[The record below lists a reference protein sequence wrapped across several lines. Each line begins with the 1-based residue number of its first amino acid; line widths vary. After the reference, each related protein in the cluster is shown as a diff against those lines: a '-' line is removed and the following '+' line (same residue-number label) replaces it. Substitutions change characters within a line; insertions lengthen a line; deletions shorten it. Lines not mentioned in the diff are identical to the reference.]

1 MARIRFDDGWSYRA
15 PLGPFAALE
24 GARAELTPVTLPHDA
39 LRDEE
44 RRADVPSRGASAYY
58 PQGAYT
64 YLKSFEVPIEWA
76 EKLIFIELQGVYR
89 HAMVFVNEEFAG
101 NRANGYARFV
111 LDLTPYIKAG
121 RPNQLRIEVR
131 SGQDSRW
138 YSGAGLHR
146 TVVLHVTDPVTDSGR
161 RRRDH
166 HAQRGARAGRRRG
179 RDQDRQRRVAHS
191 CRHPHHPDPGPGR
204 RRSRS

>member
-1 MARIRFDDGWSYRA
+1 M
-15 PLGPFAALE
+15 
-24 GARAELTPVTLPHDA
+24 
-39 LRDEE
+39 
-44 RRADVPSRGASAYY
+44 PSKGASAYY
-58 PQGAYT
+58 PPGAYT
-64 YLKSFEVPIEWA
+64 YLKSFDVPVEWA
-76 EKLIFIELQGVYR
+76 EKLIFLELQGVYR

-146 TVVLHVTDPVTDSGR
+146 TGRAARRPIRCGFRSTVSRSPRSARSPSLAVVEVATKIANAGPHTHAVTLTTADPR
-161 RRRDH
+161 
-166 HAQRGARAGRRRG
+166 
-179 RDQDRQRRVAHS
+179 
-191 CRHPHHPDPGPGR
+191 PGR
-204 RRSRS
+204 HRSRS